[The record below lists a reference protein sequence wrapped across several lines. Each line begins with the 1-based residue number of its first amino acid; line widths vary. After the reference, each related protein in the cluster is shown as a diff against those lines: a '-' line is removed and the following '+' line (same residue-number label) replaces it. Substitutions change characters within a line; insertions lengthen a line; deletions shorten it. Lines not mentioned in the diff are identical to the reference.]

1 MAGRPQSAMRTL
13 RLLPP
18 YLLALGLPALPLPV
32 VAQDTSSS
40 SPADQGTDQPEATG
54 PAITSPEAF
63 KIFVEACT
71 SLASGE
77 AGADQRAA
85 SAGWTA
91 NEASSTGP
99 FSTVY
104 SGYRDLNGLG
114 EVDIWGAVYSYPT
127 QRLGY
132 CRVDFSDPDNIL
144 DFNDVTGIN
153 GLTGSAK
160 PGDNSDVYGA
170 WETPD
175 KKLLV
180 IGDRTEG
187 VVELEFNALLGTK
200 PAS

>member
-18 YLLALGLPALPLPV
+18 YLLALGLLALPLPV

-104 SGYRDLNGLG
+104 SGYRVPPTYDSLIGKLIVHAPTRHDALMRMKRAIGEMVVNGVETTLPLHMRLV
-114 EVDIWGAVYSYPT
+114 ENADIQAGDYDIHWLEHFLA
-127 QRLGY
+127 
-132 CRVDFSDPDNIL
+132 DNKI
-144 DFNDVTGIN
+144 TAPPAAASK
-153 GLTGSAK
+153 TAHK
-160 PGDNSDVYGA
+160 PRKA
-170 WETPD
+170 
-175 KKLLV
+175 
-180 IGDRTEG
+180 
-187 VVELEFNALLGTK
+187 
-200 PAS
+200 